1 MFNNTFDGK
10 KVLVTGH
17 TGFKGTW
24 MTLWLQHLGA
34 EVVGLSD
41 LVPTNPSHFDAA
53 GLGETMTTHWLDVR
67 DTEAVPAA
75 IAALTPDFV
84 FHMAAQ
90 ALVKASYDDPVS
102 TYAINAIGTANVLE
116 GLRRLDNACTA
127 VLITS
132 DKCYENVETYYGYRE
147 DDRLGGADPYSASK
161 AAAEIIISSH
171 TRSFFA
177 ADDEDRTVRIAT
189 TRAGNVVGGGDW
201 AADRLVPDVARAW
214 SQGENV
220 TIRRPQATR
229 PWQHVLEPI
238 SGYLQLACR
247 AVRPSRT
254 PRRIL
259 QLRPSRRSG
268 EPGPRRRG
276 CTQGTP
282 PGLDLT
288 IDESQAHFHEAGLL
302 KLSCDKALS
311 YLGWT
316 PVLNFDE
323 TMQITAEWFARFYN
337 DGPEGIKD
345 FSQASSTSIRGL
357 PPSGAARGRR
367 TSVANDTE
375 AGALFTEL
383 ARIETSG
390 GEVMKA
396 LHADEDGFLGLGEAY
411 FSRVNP
417 VPSEPGNCTPK

>member
-1 MFNNTFDGK
+1 MFKGAYDGK
-10 KVLVTGH
+10 KVLVTGN

-24 MTLWLQHLGA
+24 MTLWLQLMGA

-41 LVPTNPSHFDAA
+41 RIPTEPAHFEAA
-53 GLGETMTTHWLDVR
+53 ELGDSMRTHWLDVR
-67 DTEAVPAA
+67 DTDAVGQAVIDEA
-75 IAALTPDFV
+75 PDFV

-102 TYAINAIGTANVLE
+102 TYAINAIGTASVLE
-116 GLRRLDNACTA
+116 GLRGLSNNCTA
-127 VLITS
+127 ILITS

-171 TRSFFA
+171 TRSFFGN
-177 ADDEDRTVRIAT
+177 DDRTVSIAT

-238 SGYLQLACR
+238 SGYLQLGAELAAHPELHGESFNFGPPAE
-247 AVRPSRT
+247 AVNPVRDVVLA
-254 PRRIL
+254 L
-259 QLRPSRRSG
+259 QAYL
-268 EPGPRRRG
+268 
-276 CTQGTP
+276 

-316 PVLNFDE
+316 PVMDFDE

-337 DGPEGIKD
+337 DGPTGIRD
-345 FSQASSTSIRGL
+345 FTMGQLAQYTGLASK
-357 PPSGAARGRR
+357 RGR
-367 TSVANDTE
+367 VWA
-375 AGALFTEL
+375 
-383 ARIETSG
+383 
-390 GEVMKA
+390 V
-396 LHADEDGFLGLGEAY
+396 
-411 FSRVNP
+411 
-417 VPSEPGNCTPK
+417 

>member
-1 MFNNTFDGK
+1 MFKGAYEGK

-24 MTLWLQHLGA
+24 MTLWLQQMGA
-34 EVVGLSD
+34 EVVGISD
-41 LVPTNPSHFDAA
+41 RVPTEPAHFDAA
-53 GLGETMTTHWLDVR
+53 GLNDSMRTHWLDVR
-67 DTEAVPAA
+67 DTDAIRQAIIDEA
-75 IAALTPDFV
+75 PDFL

-102 TYAINAIGTANVLE
+102 TYSINAIGTASVLE
-116 GLRRLDNACTA
+116 GLRGLANTCSA

-161 AAAEIIISSH
+161 AAAEIFISSH
-171 TRSFFA
+171 TRSFFGN
-177 ADDEDRTVRIAT
+177 EDRNVRIAT

-214 SQGENV
+214 TKGENV

-238 SGYLQLACR
+238 SGYLQLGAEMSER
-247 AVRPSRT
+247 PELHGESFNFGPPAEAVNPVRDVVLA
-254 PRRIL
+254 L
-259 QLRPSRRSG
+259 QGYL
-268 EPGPRRRG
+268 
-276 CTQGTP
+276 

-316 PVLNFDE
+316 PVMNFDE
-323 TMQITAEWFARFYN
+323 TMQITAEWFARYYN
-337 DGPEGIKD
+337 DGADGIRD
-345 FSQASSTSIRGL
+345 FTMGQLQQYTDLASKRGL
-357 PPSGAARGRR
+357 NW
-367 TSVANDTE
+367 AN
-375 AGALFTEL
+375 
-383 ARIETSG
+383 
-390 GEVMKA
+390 
-396 LHADEDGFLGLGEAY
+396 
-411 FSRVNP
+411 
-417 VPSEPGNCTPK
+417 

>member
-24 MTLWLQHLGA
+24 MTLWLQHMGA

-41 LVPTNPSHFDAA
+41 LVPTHPSHFEAA
-53 GLGETMTTHWLDVR
+53 GLDATMTTHWLDVR

-75 IAALTPDFV
+75 IEAVAPDFV

-177 ADDEDRTVRIAT
+177 ADDEDRSVRIAT

-238 SGYLQLACR
+238 SGYLQLGAELSAR
-247 AVRPSRT
+247 PELHGESFNFGPPAEAVNPVRDVVVA
-254 PRRIL
+254 L
-259 QLRPSRRSG
+259 KEYL
-268 EPGPRRRG
+268 
-276 CTQGTP
+276 

-323 TMQITAEWFARFYN
+323 TMKITAEWFARFYN
-337 DGPEGIKD
+337 DGPDGIKD
-345 FSQASSTSIRGL
+345 FSQGQLDLYTGL
-357 PPSGAARGRR
+357 ATERGR
-367 TSVANDTE
+367 SWAKN
-375 AGALFTEL
+375 
-383 ARIETSG
+383 
-390 GEVMKA
+390 
-396 LHADEDGFLGLGEAY
+396 
-411 FSRVNP
+411 
-417 VPSEPGNCTPK
+417 

>member
-1 MFNNTFDGK
+1 MSAPKQQAEMFNNEFAGK

-24 MTLWLQHLGA
+24 MTLWLQRLGA
-34 EVVGLSD
+34 EVVGLADRIPSE
-41 LVPTNPSHFDAA
+41 PSHYDAI
-53 GLGETMTTHWLDVR
+53 GLEQSVRTHWLDIR

-75 IAALTPDFV
+75 IAEEAPDFV

-90 ALVKASYDDPVS
+90 ALVKASYDDPVG
-102 TYAINAIGTANVLE
+102 TYSINAIGTANVLE
-116 GLRRLDNACTA
+116 GLRRLTTPCTA
-127 VLITS
+127 ILITS

-171 TRSFFA
+171 TRSFFGG
-177 ADDEDRTVRIAT
+177 DDGERHVRIAV

-214 SQGENV
+214 SKGENV

-238 SGYLQLACR
+238 SGYLQLAAELSER
-247 AVRPSRT
+247 PELHGEAFNFGPPAEAVNPVRDVVVALKRH
-254 PRRIL
+254 L
-259 QLRPSRRSG
+259 
-268 EPGPRRRG
+268 
-276 CTQGTP
+276 

-316 PVLNFDE
+316 PVLDFDE
-323 TMQITAEWFARFYN
+323 TMETSGTWFARFYE
-337 DGPEGIKD
+337 DGADNIRRVTEAQLENYTD
-345 FSQASSTSIRGL
+345 LASKRGL
-357 PPSGAARGRR
+357 RWAQ
-367 TSVANDTE
+367 V
-375 AGALFTEL
+375 
-383 ARIETSG
+383 
-390 GEVMKA
+390 
-396 LHADEDGFLGLGEAY
+396 
-411 FSRVNP
+411 
-417 VPSEPGNCTPK
+417 

>member
-1 MFNNTFDGK
+1 MFNNTFHGK

-24 MTLWLQHLGA
+24 MTLWLQQMGA

-41 LVPTNPSHFDAA
+41 LVPTNPSHFEAA
-53 GLGETMTTHWLDVR
+53 GLGETMTTYWIDVR

-75 IAALTPDFV
+75 IADVSPDFV

-116 GLRRLDNACTA
+116 GLRRLDNTCTA

-177 ADDEDRTVRIAT
+177 ADDGDRTVRIAT

-238 SGYLQLACR
+238 SGYLQLGAELSAR
-247 AVRPSRT
+247 PELHGESFNFGPPAEAVNPVRDVV
-254 PRRIL
+254 IAL
-259 QLRPSRRSG
+259 KEHL
-268 EPGPRRRG
+268 
-276 CTQGTP
+276 

-323 TMQITAEWFARFYN
+323 TMKITAEWFARFYN
-337 DGPEGIKD
+337 DGPDGIKD
-345 FSQASSTSIRGL
+345 FSQSQLDLYTGL
-357 PPSGAARGRR
+357 ATERGR
-367 TSVANDTE
+367 AWAKD
-375 AGALFTEL
+375 
-383 ARIETSG
+383 
-390 GEVMKA
+390 
-396 LHADEDGFLGLGEAY
+396 
-411 FSRVNP
+411 
-417 VPSEPGNCTPK
+417 

>member
-1 MFNNTFDGK
+1 MFNNAFAGK

-24 MTLWLQHLGA
+24 MTLWLQQLGA
-34 EVVGLSD
+34 EVVGIAD
-41 LVPTNPSHFDAA
+41 RIPTQPSHYEAA
-53 GLGETMTTHWLDVR
+53 GLDQSVRTHWLDIR

-75 IAALTPDFV
+75 VAEEAPDFV

-116 GLRRLDNACTA
+116 GLRRLDHTCTA
-127 VLITS
+127 ILITS

-171 TRSFFA
+171 TRSFFGG
-177 ADDEDRTVRIAT
+177 DDSERNVRVGV

-214 SQGENV
+214 SKGENV

-238 SGYLQLACR
+238 SGYLHLAAELSKR
-247 AVRPSRT
+247 PELHGEAFNFGPPAEAVNPVRDVV
-254 PRRIL
+254 IAL
-259 QLRPSRRSG
+259 KEHL
-268 EPGPRRRG
+268 
-276 CTQGTP
+276 

-302 KLSCDKALS
+302 KLTCDKALS
-311 YLGWT
+311 YLKWT
-316 PVLNFDE
+316 PVLDFDE
-323 TMQITAEWFARFYN
+323 TMKASGEWFAHYYQ
-337 DGPEGIKD
+337 DGADKVRPITDAQLNEY
-345 FSQASSTSIRGL
+345 TSLAAERGL
-357 PPSGAARGRR
+357 PWAKS
-367 TSVANDTE
+367 
-375 AGALFTEL
+375 
-383 ARIETSG
+383 
-390 GEVMKA
+390 
-396 LHADEDGFLGLGEAY
+396 
-411 FSRVNP
+411 
-417 VPSEPGNCTPK
+417 

>member
-1 MFNNTFDGK
+1 MFNNAFDGK

-24 MTLWLQHLGA
+24 MTLWLQQMGA
-34 EVVGLSD
+34 EVVGISD
-41 LVPTNPSHFDAA
+41 RIPTDPSHFAAA
-53 GLGETMTTHWLDVR
+53 GLTETMQTHWLDVR
-67 DTEAVPAA
+67 DTAA
-75 IAALTPDFV
+75 IASTIADESPDFL

-90 ALVKASYDDPVS
+90 ALVKASYDDPVG
-102 TYAINAIGTANVLE
+102 TYATNAIGTANVLE
-116 GLRRLDNACTA
+116 GLRRVGKPCTA

-177 ADDEDRTVRIAT
+177 ADDGDRTVRIAS

-214 SQGENV
+214 SRGENV

-238 SGYLQLACR
+238 SGYLHLGAELSAR
-247 AVRPSRT
+247 PELHGEAFNFGPPAEAVNPVRDVVVA
-254 PRRIL
+254 L
-259 QLRPSRRSG
+259 KEYL
-268 EPGPRRRG
+268 
-276 CTQGTP
+276 
-282 PGLDLT
+282 PGLDLA

-311 YLGWT
+311 HLGWT
-316 PVLNFDE
+316 PVLDFDE
-323 TMQITAEWFARFYN
+323 TMRITAEWFAHFYN
-337 DGPEGIKD
+337 DGAGDIRE
-345 FSQASSTSIRGL
+345 FSQGQLASYTSL
-357 PPSGAARGRR
+357 ATERGR
-367 TSVANDTE
+367 SWAKN
-375 AGALFTEL
+375 
-383 ARIETSG
+383 
-390 GEVMKA
+390 
-396 LHADEDGFLGLGEAY
+396 
-411 FSRVNP
+411 
-417 VPSEPGNCTPK
+417 